1 MTFIATQL
9 ISKEDK
15 RELEKVFLHFDKN
28 KDGRLSKEEILNGYE
43 EYYGT
48 PPKMDEID
56 ALFAK
61 IDTDGSGTID
71 YSEFVV
77 ATLNQKTLLN
87 DEKLRAA
94 FKMFD
99 RVSGYVTQDGSGS
112 ISAKEL
118 RDVLGAGKA
127 IDVKVIEEI
136 LNEVDINGDG
146 EISFE
151 EFSTLMKNIIH
162 KS

>member
-1 MTFIATQL
+1 MKQATITFIATQL

-28 KDGRLSKEEILNGYE
+28 KDGRLSKQEIIEGYE

-48 PPKMDEID
+48 PPKVDEID
-56 ALFAK
+56 KLFSS

-71 YSEFVV
+71 YTEFVI
-77 ATLNQKTLLN
+77 ATLNEKTLLQ

-99 RVSGYVTQDGSGS
+99 KVRSSG
-112 ISAKEL
+112 L
-118 RDVLGAGKA
+118 
-127 IDVKVIEEI
+127 
-136 LNEVDINGDG
+136 
-146 EISFE
+146 
-151 EFSTLMKNIIH
+151 
-162 KS
+162 

>member
-99 RVSGYVTQDGSGS
+99 RVSGYVYSGRKRKHLCQR
-112 ISAKEL
+112 AK
-118 RDVLGAGKA
+118 RRARRGQ
-127 IDVKVIEEI
+127 
-136 LNEVDINGDG
+136 GDRRESDRG
-146 EISFE
+146 DFE
-151 EFSTLMKNIIH
+151 RSGYKR
-162 KS
+162 

>member
-1 MTFIATQL
+1 
-9 ISKEDK
+9 
-15 RELEKVFLHFDKN
+15 
-28 KDGRLSKEEILNGYE
+28 
-43 EYYGT
+43 
-48 PPKMDEID
+48 
-56 ALFAK
+56 
-61 IDTDGSGTID
+61 
-71 YSEFVV
+71 
-77 ATLNQKTLLN
+77 
-87 DEKLRAA
+87 
-94 FKMFD
+94 MF
-99 RVSGYVTQDGSGS
+99 TQDGSGS